1 VSKSP
6 QIEQLNQ
13 SLQDRL
19 KHRQVNVL
27 VEQSADQ
34 LNVLL
39 IKLPGASV
47 GYPGLI
53 EAIKSQIT
61 TCRVPNIARVK
72 VLGLL
77 QGQTLPEWEQTF
89 PLFPITTAPIVQEND
104 MTVESSP
111 SATPAS
117 ATPASSPQT
126 PSPQTAPSL
135 QTTPSPQT
143 PSPQKTDYR
152 VSKRWSIGLG
162 LGIAAV
168 FALGYSLGAF
178 NHNPLPDRPN
188 HLPEETLPQ
197 K

>member
-77 QGQTLPEWEQTF
+77 QGQALPEWEQTF
-89 PLFPITTAPIVQEND
+89 PLAPISATPIVPEND
-104 MTVESSP
+104 ITVESSP
-111 SATPAS
+111 SATPES

-126 PSPQTAPSL
+126 PSPQT
-135 QTTPSPQT
+135 PSPQT
-143 PSPQKTDYR
+143 APLLQTQSPQKTHYR
-152 VSKRWSIGLG
+152 VSKRWSIGLSI
-162 LGIAAV
+162 GIAAV

>member
-1 VSKSP
+1 MSQSL

-27 VEQSADQ
+27 VDQSADQ

-47 GYPGLI
+47 SYPGLI

-61 TCRVPNIARVK
+61 TCKVPNIASVR

-77 QGQTLPEWEQTF
+77 QGQALPEWEQTF
-89 PLFPITTAPIVQEND
+89 PLSPVTATPIVPEND
-104 MTVESSP
+104 IAVESSP
-111 SATPAS
+111 SITPES
-117 ATPASSPQT
+117 VVPESDTSESLPQTSSPQ
-126 PSPQTAPSL
+126 
-135 QTTPSPQT
+135 
-143 PSPQKTDYR
+143 KIHYR

-162 LGIAAV
+162 IGIAAV
-168 FALGYSLGAF
+168 FALGYSVGTF
-178 NHNPLPDRPN
+178 NHDPLQDRPTQ
-188 HLPEETLPQ
+188 PSEKTLPQ

>member
-19 KHRQVNVL
+19 KHRQINVL
-27 VEQSADQ
+27 VDQSADQ

-61 TCRVPNIARVK
+61 TCRVPNIARVR

-77 QGQTLPEWEQTF
+77 QGQALPEWEQTF
-89 PLFPITTAPIVQEND
+89 PLAPISATPIVPEND
-104 MTVESSP
+104 ITVESSP
-111 SATPAS
+111 SATPES

-126 PSPQTAPSL
+126 PSPQTLSPQTPSL
-135 QTTPSPQT
+135 QT
-143 PSPQKTDYR
+143 PSPQKTHYR

-162 LGIAAV
+162 IGIAAV

>member
-135 QTTPSPQT
+135 QTT
-143 PSPQKTDYR
+143 DYR